1 MWSMAAEHSLAQ
13 GEIHRKTEMK
23 EKGRRIQWV
32 EKESSEAVEIIW
44 TSTLKIMWFFMGD
57 RYRKR
62 WKESDTDKTKELQI
76 TKPSPLCASM

>member
-1 MWSMAAEHSLAQ
+1 MAAECSFAQ
-13 GEIHRKTEMK
+13 AEIHSKTEME

-44 TSTLKIMWFFMGD
+44 TSTLKITWFFMGD

-62 WKESDTDKTKELQI
+62 
-76 TKPSPLCASM
+76 